1 MAIIDLG
8 VVGCVNRGNYIG
20 GTEPYDLLQ
29 IVKYDGGIYQCIQ
42 PHNTQ
47 HLPTDTAYWQ
57 LWVDPSGTGFD
68 FVHTYNPA
76 TNTNAP
82 LNSTWLNTTT
92 FEIFVCRDAT
102 LGDNVWEGSEGTII
116 STAYIAAPTVT
127 VTGEPSSVPLTPT
140 ITGTAYSIV
149 GSSETHTDTDI
160 EVYQGA
166 TLVHSAN
173 VTTSLTSYTMP
184 SGILVAATSYTFK
197 MRYNS
202 TTLTGAFGSKTAT
215 TSIAPTASEQG
226 ELGFS
231 VAPTTEAFAV
241 LGLAEMTGTKTA
253 GHDNYGNYQHTNGS
267 IVCWMP
273 RMWYRIGHASSP
285 RYATYGANAIDIVP
299 ASAYAN
305 EAAANA
311 DGYVLHRAF
320 IDGGSTKS
328 GFFIDKYV
336 NSKSGAAAVSVKNGV
351 PISLTTSTSFTNSNG
366 MISGC
371 TGILADAVYLA
382 RARGA
387 GWNVTS
393 VFMRGWLALCS
404 LAQAQA
410 ATNTTNCAW
419 YDATGVNN
427 FPKGCNNGSLADTND
442 SSVTFTSAGDSGASA
457 KPKAGSG
464 SNFAKTTHNGANN
477 GVADVNG
484 SLFQVDLGLTSPAAN
499 ATDTVQIT
507 SDLIYVLKQSAY
519 LKDLTG
525 GFGGATDAWGTS
537 GNLSDRY
544 DAVTS
549 PIAIGSSAGQAYWGN
564 GTNAVL
570 SNATSGVAKDFCGFF
585 FKDSN
590 SVQSSGG
597 SNLFGNDYFYKYNR
611 ANMFVCSCGDWGHG
625 SAAGVFSRDLSYYRS
640 DGDGGVGFRS
650 SAYV

>member
-1 MAIIDLG
+1 MALINLG
-8 VVGCVNRGNYIG
+8 RVGIVNKGDYIG
-20 GTEPYDLLQ
+20 GTTQYKILDV
-29 IVKYDGGIYQCIQ
+29 VKYDGGIYQCIQ
-42 PHNTQ
+42 AHNTA
-47 HLPTDTAYWQ
+47 HLPTDIAYWQ
-57 LWVDPSGTGFD
+57 LWIDPSGTGFD
-68 FVHTYNPA
+68 FVHSYNPA
-76 TNTNAP
+76 ISTNAA
-82 LNSTWLNTTT
+82 LNTTWFNTTT

-102 LGDNVWEGSEGTII
+102 LNANEWEGSEGTII
-116 STAYIAAPTVT
+116 SPAYIAAPTVT
-127 VTGEPSSVPLTPT
+127 VTGEPSSVTLTPT

-149 GSSETHTDTDI
+149 GSSEPHTDTDI

-166 TLVHSAN
+166 ILVHSAN

-184 SGILVAATSYTFK
+184 SAILAASTAYAFK

-202 TTLTGAFGSKTAT
+202 ATLTGAFGSKTAT
-215 TSIAPTASEQG
+215 TSAGATSTNQG

-231 VAPTTEAFAV
+231 VAPTTEPFAV
-241 LGLAEMTGTKTA
+241 MGLSAMTGTTTV

-285 RYATYGANAIDIVP
+285 RYATYGANAIDMLP

-311 DGYVLHRAF
+311 DGYALHRVF

-351 PISLTTSTSFTNSNG
+351 PISLTTSTSLANSNG

-410 ATNTTNCAW
+410 AINTTNCAW
-419 YDATGVNN
+419 YDATGVKN
-427 FPKGCNNGSLADTND
+427 FPKGCNNGSLADIND
-442 SSVTFTSAGDSGASA
+442 SSVTFTSAGDSGSSV

-484 SLFQVDLGLTSPAAN
+484 SLYQVDLGLTSPGAN
-499 ATDTVQIT
+499 PTDATTIT
-507 SDLIYVLKQSAY
+507 SDFIYVLKQSAY

-549 PIAIGSSAGQAYWGN
+549 PIAIGSSSRIVHWGN

-590 SVQSSGG
+590 SVQSNGG
-597 SNLFGNDYFYKYNR
+597 SNLFGNDYFHKYNR
-611 ANMFVCSCGDWGHG
+611 ANMFVFSCSNWGG
-625 SAAGVFSRDLSYYRS
+625 VSNAGVFYRNLTYGRS
-640 DGDGGVGFRS
+640 GDYDGVGFRS

>member
-1 MAIIDLG
+1 MALINLGRVG
-8 VVGCVNRGNYIG
+8 VVNKGNYIG
-20 GTEPYDLLQ
+20 GTTQYKILDV
-29 IVKYDGGIYQCIQ
+29 VKYDGGIYQCIQ
-42 PHNTQ
+42 AHNTE

-68 FVHTYNPA
+68 FVHSYNPA
-76 TNTNAP
+76 INTNAA
-82 LNSTWLNTTT
+82 LNSTWFNTDT

-102 LGDNVWEGSEGTII
+102 LNANEWEGSNGTII
-116 STAYIAAPTVT
+116 SPAYIAAPTVT
-127 VTGEPSSVPLTPT
+127 VTGEPSSVTLTPT
-140 ITGTAYSIV
+140 IAGTAYSIV
-149 GSSETHTDTDI
+149 GSSEPHTDTDI
-160 EVYQGA
+160 EVYEG
-166 TLVHSAN
+166 TTIRYSVNL
-173 VTTSLTSYTMP
+173 TTSLTSHTIP
-184 SGILVAATSYTFK
+184 SGYLVAGTTYTFK

-202 TTLTGAFGSKTAT
+202 ATLTGAFGLKTAT
-215 TSIAPTASEQG
+215 TSAAPTASEQG
-226 ELGFS
+226 GLGFS
-231 VAPTTEAFAV
+231 VAPTTEPFAV
-241 LGLAEMTGTKTA
+241 LGLAEMTGTTTA
-253 GHDNYGNYQHTNGS
+253 GHDNFGNYIHTNGS

-285 RYATYGANAIDIVP
+285 RYATYGANAIDMVP

-320 IDGGSTKS
+320 IDGGATKS
-328 GFFIDKYV
+328 GFFVDKYL
-336 NSKSGAAAVSVKNGV
+336 NSKSGSAAVSVKNGI
-351 PISLTTSTSFTNSNG
+351 PISLTASTSFTNSNG

-371 TGILADAVYLA
+371 TGILADSVYLA

-410 ATNTTNCAW
+410 ATNTTDCAW
-419 YDATGVNN
+419 YDATGTMN
-427 FPKGCNNGSLADTND
+427 FPKGCNSGALADTND
-442 SSVTFTSAGDSGASA
+442 NSVTFTSAGDSGASA

-464 SNFAKTTHNGANN
+464 LPFAKTTHNGSNN

-484 SLFQVDLGLTSPAAN
+484 SMFQVDLGLTSPGAN
-499 ATDTVQIT
+499 ATDATQIT
-507 SDLIYVLKQSAY
+507 SDLIYVLKQSAH

-525 GFGGATDAWGTS
+525 GFNGSTDAWGTS
-537 GNLSDRY
+537 ANLSNRY
-544 DAVTS
+544 DAITS
-549 PIAIGSSAGQAYWGN
+549 PITVGSSGVVYWGN

-570 SNATSGVAKDFCGFF
+570 SNATSGVARDLCGFF

-590 SVQSSGG
+590 SVQSSNG

-611 ANMFVCSCGDWGHG
+611 ANMFVFSCGYWGLASFTG
-625 SAAGVFSRDLSYYRS
+625 LFARRLLSGRS
-640 DGDGGVGFRS
+640 DADNVVGFRS

>member
-1 MAIIDLG
+1 MALINLG
-8 VVGCVNRGNYIG
+8 RVGIVNKGNYIG
-20 GTEPYDLLQ
+20 GTTQYKILDV
-29 IVKYDGGIYQCIQ
+29 VKYDGGIYQCIQ
-42 PHNTQ
+42 AHNTA
-47 HLPTDTAYWQ
+47 HLPTDIAYWQ

-76 TNTNAP
+76 INTNAA
-82 LNSTWLNTTT
+82 LNTTWFNTDT

-102 LGDNVWEGSEGTII
+102 LNANEWEGSEGTII
-116 STAYIAAPTVT
+116 SPAYIAAPTVT
-127 VTGEPSSVPLTPT
+127 VTGEPSSLPLTPT
-140 ITGTAYSIV
+140 ITGTSYSIV
-149 GSSETHTDTDI
+149 GSSEPHTDTDI

-166 TLVHSAN
+166 TLIYSVN
-173 VTTSLTSYTMP
+173 ITTSLTSHTMP
-184 SGILVAATSYTFK
+184 SGYLVAGTSYTFK

-202 TTLTGAFGSKTAT
+202 ATITGAFGSKTAT
-215 TSIAPTASEQG
+215 TSSAPTASEQG

-241 LGLAEMTGTKTA
+241 LGLAAMTGTTTV

-285 RYATYGANAIDIVP
+285 RYATYGAIAIDMLP
-299 ASAYAN
+299 ASSYAN

-320 IDGGSTKS
+320 IDGGATKT

-336 NSKSGAAAVSVKNGV
+336 NSKSGSNAVSVKNGV
-351 PISLTTSTSFTNSNG
+351 PISLTTNTSFTNSNG

-393 VFMRGWLALCS
+393 PFMRGWLALCS
-404 LAQAQA
+404 IAQAEA

-419 YDATGVNN
+419 YDAGGTMN
-427 FPKGCNNGSLADTND
+427 FPKGCNSGGLADTND
-442 SSVTFTSAGDSGASA
+442 STVTFTSAGDSGSSA

-464 SNFAKTTHNGANN
+464 SNFAKTTHNGSNN

-484 SLFQVDLGLTSPAAN
+484 SMFQVDLGLTSPGAN
-499 ATDTVQIT
+499 ATDTAQIT
-507 SDLIYVLKQSAY
+507 SDLIYVLRQSSF

-525 GFGGATDAWGTS
+525 GFGGSTDAWGTS
-537 GNLSDRY
+537 GNLSGRY

-549 PIAIGSSAGQAYWGN
+549 PIPTGSSAGVVYWGN

-570 SNATSGVAKDFCGFF
+570 SNATSGVARDLCGFF

-590 SVQSSGG
+590 SVQSNGG

-611 ANMFVCSCGDWGHG
+611 ANMFVLSCGYWGYT
-625 SAAGVFSRDLSYYRS
+625 SAAGLFSRALSYYRS
-640 DGDGGVGFRS
+640 DVSSAVGFRS